1 MNLNLSQLFLTVL
14 SKAVDR
20 DLNSYILMLRNFVL
34 AKINEGDK
42 DIVAD
47 GTSPVLETLCSV
59 LAPVVAP
66 YDQPDFGSLPS
77 FRAVYKLVDLPT
89 PN

>member
-1 MNLNLSQLFLTVL
+1 MKET
-14 SKAVDR
+14 
-20 DLNSYILMLRNFVL
+20 
-34 AKINEGDK
+34 

-66 YDQPDFGSLPS
+66 YDQPDFGSLPY